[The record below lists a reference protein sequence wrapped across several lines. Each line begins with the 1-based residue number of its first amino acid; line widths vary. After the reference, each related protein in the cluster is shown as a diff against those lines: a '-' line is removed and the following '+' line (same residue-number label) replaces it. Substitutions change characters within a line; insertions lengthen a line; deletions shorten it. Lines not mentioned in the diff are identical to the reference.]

1 MTSSPTRPGPVPG
14 PALNRLLISHITLR
28 GPELK
33 QLFGFIGAH
42 RSVTYSDLANYF
54 VPAWHADE
62 NFGLNEAPLR
72 EALNFLL
79 VAGMVTQHGDSRR
92 KAAFEMP
99 SAFADQD
106 FELTLLQAVNS
117 HADERQRAISLVHRH
132 LVARDILSI
141 NPSSLRAE
149 LERSPYA
156 KLFIWTGEKVLFWS
170 QLTSFV
176 GLVLRLDRSLEV
188 LVAPQPLFLL
198 KVLRWCA
205 PAQVGPFQLFD
216 LLDTTDRTLFA
227 CFTERGRVHSG
238 LAYSLTALDRLG
250 HVRLT
255 HSADAARSLL
265 LDQWRVSNIEFV
277 SREDP
282 L

>member
-1 MTSSPTRPGPVPG
+1 MTDEKNTDA
-14 PALNRLLISHITLR
+14 PAT
-28 GPELK
+28 ET
-33 QLFGFIGAH
+33 A
-42 RSVTYSDLANYF
+42 
-54 VPAWHADE
+54 
-62 NFGLNEAPLR
+62 
-72 EALNFLL
+72 
-79 VAGMVTQHGDSRR
+79 
-92 KAAFEMP
+92 
-99 SAFADQD
+99 ADQKAP
-106 FELTLLQAVNS
+106 ETGS
-117 HADERQRAISLVHRH
+117 PSDERVAALEAQVGDLKDQLLRTLADMENLRRRTEREIADTRSYAGSS
-132 LVARDILSI
+132 VARDILSI